1 MERFVPPDSPFLA
14 PLLNAVCLPADFRY
28 VVSSRPMQSAKL
40 DIARLPGSNGNVVA
54 KLTGKLNMETVPG
67 FLRELRTVEAEK
79 LVLDMRDIGF
89 VDSAGV
95 GALVQIFVHRRGK
108 SQKFALAR
116 LNPQGMAVMQVAG
129 LHKLLPQFPTV
140 EEACQS

>member
-1 MERFVPPDSPFLA
+1 MGLTT
-14 PLLNAVCLPADFRY
+14 
-28 VVSSRPMQSAKL
+28 L
-40 DIARLPGSNGNVVA
+40 DIACLPGSNGNVVA
-54 KLTGKLNMETVPG
+54 KLTGKLNMETVGG

-79 LVLDMRDIGF
+79 LVLDMRDLGF

-116 LNPQGMAVMQVAG
+116 LTPQGMAVIQVAG
-129 LHKLLPQFPTV
+129 LHKLLPQFPTI
-140 EEACQS
+140 EEACQ